1 MLGSRAAN
9 VLRRAVGTL
18 HTPGIS
24 VNVGASLPSVSDL
37 AVCVGAPRSTAPRG
51 PPLPHAPFSLAPNLR
66 HPRRRARAAPTRIN
80 LARRSNVTFVNYA
93 GERRVLTGLVG
104 ESVLAVAQRHRY
116 KFVDG
121 ACGGGGAASEKLHKE
136 GSWAEPKYGE
146 GASCYFCHVV
156 VAKAHAHA
164 LPPMRSDEEDQLKQ
178 YPFKEDM
185 SDTSRLACQINL
197 TKACVGGVRARRAA
211 RARAIFSL
219 TPFLFTPP
227 LQHGWHASL
236 RARRPAVG
244 PRIK

>member
-1 MLGSRAAN
+1 MRPGPPRPPARSNDEPQRPPRPPIPPLTHAASRPQF
-9 VLRRAVGTL
+9 LRRPCRCHA
-18 HTPGIS
+18 
-24 VNVGASLPSVSDL
+24 
-37 AVCVGAPRSTAPRG
+37 C
-51 PPLPHAPFSLAPNLR
+51 PPL
-66 HPRRRARAAPTRIN
+66 ARC
-80 LARRSNVTFVNYA
+80 SNVTFVNYA
-93 GERRVLTGLVG
+93 GERRVLTGMVG

-197 TKACVGGVRARRAA
+197 TKACVRGGPRPAFFRLPSHAL
-211 RARAIFSL
+211 FP
-219 TPFLFTPP
+219 TPFPP
-227 LQHGWHASL
+227 FFFAAWMAC
-236 RARRPAVG
+236 
-244 PRIK
+244 